1 VIDFSG
7 RCRRYRPALLDF
19 VDRGEITPT
28 TGQALAHLDRCQACT
43 DQLETTV
50 MAITALRRIGDDAAR
65 AEPRADAWPRL
76 RARLDRWRPL
86 RWAIMSPTTGTAMSL
101 AIVAL
106 LVVPLRFGGMTQ
118 PTNGYGAVPA
128 GDSAAPAVERRAEA
142 KYLSTMTRKGTFPA
156 SSTIVRSTGAVPKSY
171 PDGILR
177 PDRKEVSPVTP
188 TERPIEAS

>member
-19 VDRGEITPT
+19 VDRGEITPD
-28 TGQALAHLDRCQACT
+28 TGPALAHLERCQPCT

-50 MAITALRRIGDDAAR
+50 MAITALRRIGEDAAR
-65 AEPRADAWPRL
+65 AEPPADAWPRL

-118 PTNGYGAVPA
+118 PTNGPVAVPA
-128 GDSAAPAVERRAEA
+128 TDSAATAVERRAEA
-142 KYLSTMTRKGTFPA
+142 KYISTMTRKGTFPA
-156 SSTIVRSTGAVPKSY
+156 PSTVVRSTGAVPKSY

>member
-1 VIDFSG
+1 MIDFIG
-7 RCRRYRPALLDF
+7 GCRRHRPALLDF
-19 VDRGEITPT
+19 VDHGEITPAT
-28 TGQALAHLDRCQACT
+28 SQALAHLDRCQPCT
-43 DQLETTV
+43 DELETTV

-65 AEPRADAWPRL
+65 AEPPADAWPRL

-86 RWAIMSPTTGTAMSL
+86 RWAIMSPTAGTVMSL
-101 AIVAL
+101 AIVAV
-106 LVVPLRFGGMTQ
+106 LVIPLRIGGVNSSAAVQT
-118 PTNGYGAVPA
+118 AVP
-128 GDSAAPAVERRAEA
+128 SERTAAVFIERRVEA

-156 SSTIVRSTGAVPKSY
+156 QSTTVRSTGAVPKSY